1 MILSFRGGEEG
12 LVTSFLLTSV
22 GAEVGSTGLG
32 GGGISSGQFCLLK
45 RSVNLRMRF
54 RDGFMMP
61 SQLRGCP
68 PSEKDELIKK
78 LKISFF

>member
-1 MILSFRGGEEG
+1 M
-12 LVTSFLLTSV
+12 TSFLLTSV

-32 GGGISSGQFCLLK
+32 GGGISSGQFCLRK

-68 PSEKDELIKK
+68 PAEQDELIKEIENTIV
-78 LKISFF
+78 LGY